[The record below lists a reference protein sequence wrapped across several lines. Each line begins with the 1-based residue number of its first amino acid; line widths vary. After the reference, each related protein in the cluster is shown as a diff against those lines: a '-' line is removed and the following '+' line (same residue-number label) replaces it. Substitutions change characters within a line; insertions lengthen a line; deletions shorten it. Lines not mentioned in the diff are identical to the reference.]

1 MKKSFALL
9 LAAVMLLALCG
20 CGAEAPVS
28 APETTAAAE
37 TQAPTEQ
44 ETVPATT
51 EAAFDLTTW
60 QGNYDLGL
68 SYLDSKDWQQAYD
81 AFDAAVALDPQKA
94 DAYARRG
101 LARVCLEETEEN
113 LSLSWEDYQ
122 QALTLDEN
130 CALAY
135 RGIADVHIRR
145 GEYDEAL
152 AVAVDAK
159 EKIND
164 DSSIRF
170 ELQRMENGEFY
181 DSSNMMRFSR
191 RKYYYKEQYIGRV
204 DVSYDENGNGKFVEV
219 FNATDKSIGS
229 FELGTIVDGNTKIQN
244 SFSTLA
250 GASGVSISKR
260 INTTVTSADGSY
272 EYETVAFNTKG
283 NVEFSTREWYD
294 INGRIIRRED
304 YNAVGEL
311 KGYTTS
317 EYDEAGNEI
326 RCNHYNPDGT
336 LHQFN
341 LLDYDSEGKLLRMD
355 YRDANGDLLTYILY
369 IYDENGNHIGEES
382 YNADGV
388 LEHSAIG

>member
-1 MKKSFALL
+1 MKKRFAML
-9 LAAVMLLALCG
+9 LAAAMLLGG

-145 GEYDEAL
+145 GEYEDARCVLQSAIEKSEDPVIKQKLSEFDEG
-152 AVAVDAK
+152 VFM
-159 EKIND
+159 
-164 DSSIRF
+164 DSADTVRF
-170 ELQRMENGEFY
+170 RQELWYNKVNE
-181 DSSNMMRFSR
+181 
-191 RKYYYKEQYIGRV
+191 YIGREDVYLDVNGASYLISAFDRNGKPMGSVETGTVV
-204 DVSYDENGNGKFVEV
+204 DGNVELKTTISVHANDEYIYVTKLTIQTTTNYDGSYDIVETHYDTNGKINRSEHSFYNSLSLCVRSEKYDANSHLTGYDIYEHDDAGNAIRIEHYDTDDELTGYELREYNAQGKLIKQSLFRTDGSSDGYVVYLYDENGKRVGHESYDENGN
-219 FNATDKSIGS
+219 
-229 FELGTIVDGNTKIQN
+229 
-244 SFSTLA
+244 LA
-250 GASGVSISKR
+250 G
-260 INTTVTSADGSY
+260 
-272 EYETVAFNTKG
+272 
-283 NVEFSTREWYD
+283 
-294 INGRIIRRED
+294 
-304 YNAVGEL
+304 
-311 KGYTTS
+311 YT
-317 EYDEAGNEI
+317 
-326 RCNHYNPDGT
+326 
-336 LHQFN
+336 
-341 LLDYDSEGKLLRMD
+341 
-355 YRDANGDLLTYILY
+355 DAK
-369 IYDENGNHIGEES
+369 
-382 YNADGV
+382 
-388 LEHSAIG
+388 